1 VEGVNQF
8 ARFAACVFLFGN
20 VVLSEGQA
28 PKDLE
33 TVGYICGKLV
43 HLDKREKVPRG
54 GTLEHTSPLPNVAI
68 KLYPRDKT
76 PCCETLKPIEEV
88 ATGSDGAF
96 TFADA
101 KSGRYWLVPKVGNR
115 EFKLALRLVRPD
127 ASSTTCRLQEFEI
140 DDSGKIR
147 ILRMVGY
154 L

>member
-1 VEGVNQF
+1 VEGVKQL
-8 ARFAACVFLFGN
+8 ARFAACVFLIGT
-20 VVLSEGQA
+20 VVLLEGQA
-28 PKDLE
+28 PKDFE
-33 TVGYICGKLV
+33 TVGNLCGKLV

-76 PCCETLKPIEEV
+76 PCWKTLKPKEEV

-96 TFADA
+96 TFAHA
-101 KSGRYWLVPKVGNR
+101 KPGRYWLVPKVGNR

-127 ASSTTCRLQEFEI
+127 GTNTACRLQEFEI
-140 DDSGKIR
+140 EDSGKFR
-147 ILRMVGY
+147 TLRMVGY